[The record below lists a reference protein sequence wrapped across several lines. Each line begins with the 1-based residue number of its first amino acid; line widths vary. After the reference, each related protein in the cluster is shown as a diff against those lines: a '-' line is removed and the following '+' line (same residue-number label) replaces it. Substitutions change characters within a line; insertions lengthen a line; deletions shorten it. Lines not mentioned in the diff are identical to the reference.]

1 MVKRTC
7 NLTNIEIF
15 LGAEEMKEVIIAL
28 VVSTSFLAGFATG
41 RPLESNKISAD
52 ANWVAWIDCQ
62 QFLKSGIGQTLKTE
76 LAKQGVEERLN
87 NFALLF
93 GFNPLTDVR
102 DIMLYGQ
109 GNDPNKSVV
118 MLEGKFDKSK
128 ILTFLG
134 MYPEHKQFD
143 YGTITIQQWRQGDND
158 ASDDFKYGCFYQDDL
173 IIISS
178 DLPTL
183 ENAINVLKGTAK
195 NTSNEVFR
203 DTLLQNPNAFI
214 EVAAANLDRLVGSKP
229 QAEVL
234 KQAEQ
239 LVVVIGQGE
248 ENVFVN
254 VDLKAKSQETAENIS
269 KLLNGVLAWL
279 SLAGKDEPALS
290 TIAQTMKLSTY
301 SDTIQVRLEIKPELI
316 QQVISSRPEDLNIDL
331 KLPGN

>member
-1 MVKRTC
+1 MI
-7 NLTNIEIF
+7 NLK
-15 LGAEEMKEVIIAL
+15 L
-28 VVSTSFLAGFATG
+28 
-41 RPLESNKISAD
+41 
-52 ANWVAWIDCQ
+52 
-62 QFLKSGIGQTLKTE
+62 
-76 LAKQGVEERLN
+76 
-87 NFALLF
+87 
-93 GFNPLTDVR
+93 
-102 DIMLYGQ
+102 
-109 GNDPNKSVV
+109 
-118 MLEGKFDKSK
+118 
-128 ILTFLG
+128 
-134 MYPEHKQFD
+134 
-143 YGTITIQQWRQGDND
+143 ITIQQWRQGDND